1 MKSLT
6 ISKCIKKGSC
16 GEVYKLKWLG
26 LVCAT
31 KKIDVELDKM
41 FIKEVSILRSL
52 SHPNL
57 IIYYFA
63 MKGLKPEN
71 ILVDIVETMVM
82 NKITQHAIVKV
93 IDFGMSKIE
102 VGRNPKAIEKNYIY
116 GSLNYMAP
124 KAMRN
129 KFQIMAICHFKAD
142 VYSFAMICSKIL
154 SKKDPFHDICDMKE
168 ILERIEKG
176 ERPNLPSNCDD
187 LIELIQEC
195 WRLNPLHRPKFANI
209 CERLKL
215 LKKKYLVGIGIANA
229 PKFEAAK
236 NNYHQNIEFQ
246 QIHIGLPF
254 VDIFEEEIFGRAQYL
269 LQIKEQCAIKVK
281 ALYLV
286 GIGGIDKTTI
296 AKAILTS
303 LKDIYNASCFVECI
317 ESGGDCYTTSCNI
330 LEQFKVK
337 SKPKDVKE
345 AQKMLKSFLEENKTI
360 LVFDNNQIEDVV
372 PMDDIFA
379 SNGSTL
385 IATIQNSKAIRHY
398 GKEVCKIN
406 IEELD
411 EGASMK
417 LFITYSCGHENFS
430 NELNEIA
437 IKIVRACNGLP
448 LSLKVIGAFLRENK
462 RLRCWKRVLQK
473 LRKGRELDGDENN
486 SNYKIW
492 KILRVNFDNLKVKEK
507 NMFLD
512 ICCFF
517 YKDICPQGMSKERA
531 LEIWTNS
538 QKNIFE
544 QDVEFMLDIL
554 INQSLVKVDKD
565 GIIRIHDQLQ
575 DMDKSIVKK
584 EMEYKYTS
592 I

>member
-63 MKGLKPEN
+63 MKGSANES
-71 ILVDIVETMVM
+71 IESIVTKDKKEYLYIEMELMQNNLSNMLEVEKETMVM

-360 LVFDNNQIEDVV
+360 LVFDN
-372 PMDDIFA
+372 
-379 SNGSTL
+379 
-385 IATIQNSKAIRHY
+385 
-398 GKEVCKIN
+398 
-406 IEELD
+406 
-411 EGASMK
+411 
-417 LFITYSCGHENFS
+417 
-430 NELNEIA
+430 
-437 IKIVRACNGLP
+437 
-448 LSLKVIGAFLRENK
+448 
-462 RLRCWKRVLQK
+462 
-473 LRKGRELDGDENN
+473 
-486 SNYKIW
+486 
-492 KILRVNFDNLKVKEK
+492 VK
-507 NMFLD
+507 N
-512 ICCFF
+512 
-517 YKDICPQGMSKERA
+517 
-531 LEIWTNS
+531 
-538 QKNIFE
+538 
-544 QDVEFMLDIL
+544 
-554 INQSLVKVDKD
+554 
-565 GIIRIHDQLQ
+565 
-575 DMDKSIVKK
+575 
-584 EMEYKYTS
+584 
-592 I
+592 